1 MAACSLSAAIVTDD
15 MEPLILRRGP
25 KVRGDRVE
33 LRLRGPRS
41 ARGKMLGSL
50 LELDLAHSIRRVHE
64 VQFVHRV
71 GGLEQLAEPCSL
83 RSGIPRKVED
93 DRDTLRQE
101 ASYVRRQRVLQARRV
116 FDEPRDV
123 GDLAWKQVIEEFV
136 LNQENGVLS
145 LRQLSRERGLSGRH
159 LAA

>member
-1 MAACSLSAAIVTDD
+1 MAACSLSVAIVTDD

-50 LELDLAHSIRRVHE
+50 LELALAHGIRRVDE
-64 VQFVHRV
+64 VQFVLRI

-83 RSGIPRKVED
+83 RSGIPRKDED

-101 ASYVRRQRVLQARRV
+101 HTNLGRQRVLQGRREFNESKEV
-116 FDEPRDV
+116 D
-123 GDLAWKQVIEEFV
+123 DLTGKQA
-136 LNQENGVLS
+136 L
-145 LRQLSRERGLSGRH
+145 
-159 LAA
+159 